1 MREALCL
8 TVQEAIC
15 VAASIA
21 RCVARVGI
29 KAACLTGLFREPPRS
44 GSSSQSRRAP
54 GRLDKTVL
62 ANLIEPSRTLCQL
75 IQQPTLAYRAKT
87 DPPSPE
93 SPSTTGPESLTP
105 AVATYPVRWQCPP
118 PGVDHI
124 QSVTVATVNVSQRS
138 AGCESSVSA
147 TPCWAPRY
155 DAPRHTAKRMSR
167 SRPSTAHRIASRL
180 TLRRPLQSRQTCMLM
195 TAHPI
200 FRFVP
205 AIYD

>member
-29 KAACLTGLFREPPRS
+29 KAACLTGLFREPARS

-93 SPSTTGPESLTP
+93 SPSTTGPGSLTP

-124 QSVTVATVNVSQRS
+124 QSVTVSTVNVSQRS

-147 TPCWAPRY
+147 TLCWTPRY
-155 DAPRHTAKRMSR
+155 DAPRHSAKRMRRSR
-167 SRPSTAHRIASRL
+167 SSTADRIASKL
-180 TLRRPLQSRQTCMLM
+180 TLGVRSGRAKLSCLM
-195 TAHPI
+195 TAQPI

-205 AIYD
+205 AI